1 MPSPSSTLSELTFH
15 RFGVAFGQRVVL
27 AEMELHLAPR
37 GIDVLMGP
45 VKTGKSTL
53 LRTLAGLYQGHALHR
68 TWGLV
73 SLDGAALD
81 DDNRPALVQQQV
93 RLLDQTV
100 LQVLRQAIPSAD
112 AVRSPAAWREWAA
125 QLLTE
130 HGQAAWAARLDAP
143 LMDCPLHMQRTLL
156 ILSQVAARPRLLMID
171 EPTAG
176 LSEPDAHTMI
186 QWLRTLGQQCKL
198 LVSLHNQRQARAL
211 ADAIVLMGGGRV
223 LAYQP
228 VEEFFSRPANELVQ
242 QFVQTGSLSLP
253 SPDAR
258 PDDLEAG
265 TPLPPPLPPQAVRA
279 TATTATAAVAVA
291 AAAPV
296 AANAPA
302 PVPAQPAEV
311 VAAPSPVA
319 PAVVPPAP
327 AVVPAPV
334 APPQSVAPV
343 VASAAPVSAVKPVAS
358 EAVVS
363 APATV
368 RPVALPLPMLQGVE
382 LASSV
387 GRVIVSESRGPHGF
401 RWVVPGMLA
410 GTPQPG
416 VVAPIDHDLILLD
429 RVGITHLIT
438 LTETDMDQDALRRH
452 HLKNTHLPI
461 FDRKAPSTSQ
471 MHMLLVRMQRLMD
484 AGEVL
489 AVHCKAGLGRT
500 GLVLAA
506 WMVRDGGLSAEAA
519 IERLRKVNP
528 GFIQSDEQ
536 LDFLPAYEA
545 DILRRLT

>member
-302 PVPAQPAEV
+302 PVPAQPAAV
-311 VAAPSPVA
+311 VAAPS
-319 PAVVPPAP
+319 PAP

-343 VASAAPVSAVKPVAS
+343 VASAAPVSAVKPAFK
-358 EAVVS
+358 AVS

-387 GRVIVSESRGPHGF
+387 GRVIVSESRGPNGF

>member
-53 LRTLAGLYQGHALHR
+53 LRTLAGLYEGHALHR

-81 DDNRPALVQQQV
+81 DGNRPALVQQQV

-125 QLLTE
+125 QFLAE

-302 PVPAQPAEV
+302 PVPAQPAAV
-311 VAAPSPVA
+311 VAAPS
-319 PAVVPPAP
+319 PAP

-343 VASAAPVSAVKPVAS
+343 VASAAPVSAVKPAFK
-358 EAVVS
+358 AVS

-387 GRVIVSESRGPHGF
+387 GRVIVSESRGPNGF

>member
-81 DDNRPALVQQQV
+81 DGNRPALVQQQV

-125 QLLTE
+125 QFLAE

-279 TATTATAAVAVA
+279 TATTATAAVTVA

-302 PVPAQPAEV
+302 PVPAQPAAV
-311 VAAPSPVA
+311 VAAPS
-319 PAVVPPAP
+319 PAP

-343 VASAAPVSAVKPVAS
+343 VASAAPVSAVKPAFK
-358 EAVVS
+358 AVS

-387 GRVIVSESRGPHGF
+387 GRVIVSESRGPNGF

>member
-53 LRTLAGLYQGHALHR
+53 FRTLAGLYQGHALHR
-68 TWGLV
+68 TWGLA
-73 SLDGAALD
+73 SLDGVALD
-81 DDNRPALVQQQV
+81 DGNRPALVQQQV

-100 LQVLRQAIPSAD
+100 LQVLRQAMPSTD
-112 AVRSPAAWREWAA
+112 AVRSPVAWREWAA

-279 TATTATAAVAVA
+279 TATTATAAVTVA
-291 AAAPV
+291 AVAPV

-302 PVPAQPAEV
+302 PVPAQPAAV

-327 AVVPAPV
+327 AVVVAPV
-334 APPQSVAPV
+334 APQQSVAPV
-343 VASAAPVSAVKPVAS
+343 VASVAPEPAVKPAFK
-358 EAVVS
+358 AVS

-387 GRVIVSESRGPHGF
+387 GRVIVSESRGPNGF

>member
-81 DDNRPALVQQQV
+81 DGNRPALVQQQV

-125 QLLTE
+125 QFLAE

-279 TATTATAAVAVA
+279 TATTATAAVTVA

-302 PVPAQPAEV
+302 PVPAQPAAV
-311 VAAPSPVA
+311 VAAPS
-319 PAVVPPAP
+319 PAP

-343 VASAAPVSAVKPVAS
+343 VASAAPVSAVKPAFK
-358 EAVVS
+358 AVS

-387 GRVIVSESRGPHGF
+387 GRVIVSESRGPNGF

-536 LDFLPAYEA
+536 LDFLHAYEA

>member
-1 MPSPSSTLSELTFH
+1 MPSPSRTLSELTFH

-53 LRTLAGLYQGHALHR
+53 FRTLAGLYQGHALHR
-68 TWGLV
+68 TWGLA
-73 SLDGAALD
+73 SLDGVALD
-81 DDNRPALVQQQV
+81 DGNRPALVQQQV

-100 LQVLRQAIPSAD
+100 LQVLRQAMPSTD
-112 AVRSPAAWREWAA
+112 AVRSPVAWREWAA
-125 QLLTE
+125 QFLAE
-130 HGQAAWAARLDAP
+130 HGQAAWATRLDAP

-279 TATTATAAVAVA
+279 TATTATAAVV

-302 PVPAQPAEV
+302 PVPAQPAAV

-343 VASAAPVSAVKPVAS
+343 VASAAPVSAVKPAFK
-358 EAVVS
+358 AVS

-438 LTETDMDQDALRRH
+438 LTETDMDQEALARH

-536 LDFLPAYEA
+536 LEFLHAYEA

>member
-68 TWGLV
+68 TWGLA

-125 QLLTE
+125 QFLAE

-296 AANAPA
+296 AANAPV
-302 PVPAQPAEV
+302 PVPAQPAAV
-311 VAAPSPVA
+311 VAAPS
-319 PAVVPPAP
+319 PAP

-343 VASAAPVSAVKPVAS
+343 VASAAPVSAVKPAFK
-358 EAVVS
+358 AVS

-387 GRVIVSESRGPHGF
+387 GRVIVSESRGPNGF

>member
-1 MPSPSSTLSELTFH
+1 MLTPSRTLSELSLH
-15 RFGVAFGQRVVL
+15 HFGVAFGQRVVL
-27 AEMELHLAPR
+27 AEMVLQLAPT

-53 LRTLAGLYQGHALHR
+53 FRTLAGLYDGHAMHR
-68 TWGLV
+68 TWGAA
-73 SLDGAALD
+73 SLDGAALEAG
-81 DDNRPALVQQQV
+81 NRPALVQQQV
-93 RLLDQTV
+93 RSLDQTV
-100 LQVLRQAIPSAD
+100 LQVLRQALPA
-112 AVRSPAAWREWAA
+112 AGTVRSPAAWRDWAV
-125 QLLTE
+125 QQLTE
-130 HGQAAWAARLDAP
+130 HGLHDWADKLDNL
-143 LMDCPLHMQRTLL
+143 LMDCPLRMQRTLL
-156 ILSQVAARPRLLMID
+156 ILSQVAAGPRLLMID

-176 LSEPDAHTMI
+176 LNEADVHTMV
-186 QWLRTLGQQCKL
+186 QWLRGLGQQCKL
-198 LVSLHNQRQARAL
+198 VVSLHNQRQARAL

-228 VEEFFSRPANELVQ
+228 VEEFFTRPANELVQ

-258 PDDLEAG
+258 PDELEDG
-265 TPLPPPLPPQAVRA
+265 TPLPPPLSAQALQA
-279 TATTATAAVAVA
+279 TADADLPVLAPAPVQPVMPAPAPEIAPVSAPVIAPAPMPDPQLQTTSAVADVPMPA
-291 AAAPV
+291 ANEEPVSPPVQHVTMPSVPPAPV
-296 AANAPA
+296 AAEPA
-302 PVPAQPAEV
+302 
-311 VAAPSPVA
+311 AA
-319 PAVVPPAP
+319 
-327 AVVPAPV
+327 
-334 APPQSVAPV
+334 
-343 VASAAPVSAVKPVAS
+343 
-358 EAVVS
+358 
-363 APATV
+363 
-368 RPVALPLPMLQGVE
+368 RPVALPLPMRQGVE
-382 LASSV
+382 LASTV
-387 GRVIVSESRGPHGF
+387 GRVIMSESRGPNGF

-429 RVGITHLIT
+429 RVGVTHLIT
-438 LTETDMDQDALRRH
+438 LTETDMDQAALQRH

-536 LDFLPAYEA
+536 HDFLHAYEA
-545 DILRRLT
+545 DILRRLV

>member
-1 MPSPSSTLSELTFH
+1 MPSPSRTLSELTFH

-53 LRTLAGLYQGHALHR
+53 FRTLAGLYQGHALHR

-100 LQVLRQAIPSAD
+100 LQVLRQVIPSAD

-125 QLLTE
+125 QFLAE

-296 AANAPA
+296 AANAPV
-302 PVPAQPAEV
+302 PVPAQPAAV
-311 VAAPSPVA
+311 VAAPS
-319 PAVVPPAP
+319 PAP

-343 VASAAPVSAVKPVAS
+343 VASAAPEPAVKPAFK
-358 EAVVS
+358 AVS

-536 LDFLPAYEA
+536 LDFLHAYEA

>member
-68 TWGLV
+68 TWGLA

-81 DDNRPALVQQQV
+81 DGNRPALVQQQV

-125 QLLTE
+125 QFLAE

-279 TATTATAAVAVA
+279 TATTATAAVTVA
-291 AAAPV
+291 AVAPV

-302 PVPAQPAEV
+302 PVPAQPAAV
-311 VAAPSPVA
+311 VAAPS
-319 PAVVPPAP
+319 PAP

-343 VASAAPVSAVKPVAS
+343 VASAAPVSAVKPAFK
-358 EAVVS
+358 AVS

>member
-1 MPSPSSTLSELTFH
+1 MLAPSRTFSELSLH

-27 AEMELHLAPR
+27 AEMDLHLAPT

-53 LRTLAGLYQGHALHR
+53 FRTLAGLYDGHALHR
-68 TWGLV
+68 TWGQAC
-73 SLDGAALD
+73 LDGSAMDA
-81 DDNRPALVQQQV
+81 DNRPALVQQQM

-100 LQVLRQAIPSAD
+100 MQVLRQAMPAD
-112 AVRSPAAWREWAA
+112 ASRTTAAWRDWAV
-125 QLLTE
+125 QLLTL
-130 HGQAAWAARLDAP
+130 HGLEAWTDQLDA
-143 LMDCPLHMQRTLL
+143 LLLDCPTRMQRTLL
-156 ILSQVAARPRLLMID
+156 ILSQVATRPRLLMID

-176 LSEPDAHTMI
+176 LNESDAHTMV
-186 QWLRTLGQQCKL
+186 QWLRNLGKQCKL

-211 ADAIVLMGGGRV
+211 ADSVVLMGGGRV
-223 LAYQP
+223 LAHQP
-228 VEEFFSRPANELVQ
+228 VAEFFARPANEWVQ

-258 PDDLEAG
+258 PADLEAG
-265 TPLPPPLPPQAVRA
+265 TPLPPPLPPQAVLA
-279 TATTATAAVAVA
+279 TAVV
-291 AAAPV
+291 
-296 AANAPA
+296 A
-302 PVPAQPAEV
+302 PVP
-311 VAAPSPVA
+311 SST
-319 PAVVPPAP
+319 PP
-327 AVVPAPV
+327 
-334 APPQSVAPV
+334 
-343 VASAAPVSAVKPVAS
+343 
-358 EAVVS
+358 

-368 RPVALPLPMLQGVE
+368 RPVALPLPMRQGVE
-382 LASSV
+382 LASTI
-387 GRVIVSESRGPHGF
+387 GRVTVSESRGPHGF

-429 RVGITHLIT
+429 RVGVTHLIT
-438 LTETDMDQDALRRH
+438 LTETDMDQGTLQRH

-506 WMVRDGGLSAEAA
+506 WMIRDGGLSVEAA
-519 IERLRKVNP
+519 VERLRKVHP
-528 GFIQSDEQ
+528 GYIQSDEQ
-536 LDFLPAYEA
+536 LEFLHAYEA
-545 DILRRLT
+545 DILRRLS

>member
-1 MPSPSSTLSELTFH
+1 MPSPSRTLSELTFH

-125 QLLTE
+125 QFLAE

-279 TATTATAAVAVA
+279 TAAVAVV

-302 PVPAQPAEV
+302 PVPAQPAAV

-343 VASAAPVSAVKPVAS
+343 VASAAPVSAVKPAFK
-358 EAVVS
+358 AVS

-429 RVGITHLIT
+429 RVGVTHLIT

>member
-53 LRTLAGLYQGHALHR
+53 FRTLAGLYQGHALHR
-68 TWGLV
+68 TWGLA
-73 SLDGAALD
+73 SLDGVALD
-81 DDNRPALVQQQV
+81 DGNRPALVQQQV

-265 TPLPPPLPPQAVRA
+265 TPLPPPLPNPTR
-279 TATTATAAVAVA
+279 TLSGST
-291 AAAPV
+291 
-296 AANAPA
+296 
-302 PVPAQPAEV
+302 
-311 VAAPSPVA
+311 
-319 PAVVPPAP
+319 
-327 AVVPAPV
+327 
-334 APPQSVAPV
+334 
-343 VASAAPVSAVKPVAS
+343 VK
-358 EAVVS
+358 
-363 APATV
+363 
-368 RPVALPLPMLQGVE
+368 
-382 LASSV
+382 
-387 GRVIVSESRGPHGF
+387 
-401 RWVVPGMLA
+401 
-410 GTPQPG
+410 
-416 VVAPIDHDLILLD
+416 
-429 RVGITHLIT
+429 
-438 LTETDMDQDALRRH
+438 
-452 HLKNTHLPI
+452 
-461 FDRKAPSTSQ
+461 
-471 MHMLLVRMQRLMD
+471 
-484 AGEVL
+484 
-489 AVHCKAGLGRT
+489 
-500 GLVLAA
+500 
-506 WMVRDGGLSAEAA
+506 
-519 IERLRKVNP
+519 
-528 GFIQSDEQ
+528 
-536 LDFLPAYEA
+536 
-545 DILRRLT
+545 

>member
-81 DDNRPALVQQQV
+81 DGNRPALVQQQV

-125 QLLTE
+125 QFLAE

-279 TATTATAAVAVA
+279 TATTATAAVTVA
-291 AAAPV
+291 AVAPV

-302 PVPAQPAEV
+302 PVPAQPAAV
-311 VAAPSPVA
+311 VAAPS
-319 PAVVPPAP
+319 PAP

-343 VASAAPVSAVKPVAS
+343 VASAAPVSAVKPAFK
-358 EAVVS
+358 AVS

-536 LDFLPAYEA
+536 LDFLHAYEA

>member
-223 LAYQP
+223 LAYQS

-258 PDDLEAG
+258 PDDLEVG

-279 TATTATAAVAVA
+279 TATTATAAVTVA
-291 AAAPV
+291 AVAPV

-302 PVPAQPAEV
+302 PVPAQPAAV
-311 VAAPSPVA
+311 VAAPS
-319 PAVVPPAP
+319 PAP

-343 VASAAPVSAVKPVAS
+343 VASAAPVSAVKPAFK
-358 EAVVS
+358 AVS

-387 GRVIVSESRGPHGF
+387 GRVIVSESRGPNGF